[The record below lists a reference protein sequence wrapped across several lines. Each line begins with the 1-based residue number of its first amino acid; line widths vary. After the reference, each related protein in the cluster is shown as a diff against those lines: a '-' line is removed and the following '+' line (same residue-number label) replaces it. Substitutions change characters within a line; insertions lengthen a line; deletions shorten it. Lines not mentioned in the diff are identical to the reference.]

1 MYPLEIL
8 QSSVDPE
15 LLFVLPLLGPALGA
29 LNFFDLVVDITCI
42 GNKRV
47 VTMEGQR
54 FALLG
59 RNPGGGAGPGYHS
72 LRWHTARR
80 RQRPDHA
87 GADDAQAAHAATRN
101 FLFTQIVTSPGN
113 EALALGL
120 DTVGT
125 FGQLVTGI
133 AIFAPTNAAVEGRWR
148 TWCVEKNDFFYSA
161 TTNLTKN
168 N

>member
-59 RNPGGGAGPGYHS
+59 RNQAVVLVPDIIACDGILHVVDSVLITPALTT
-72 LRWHTARR
+72 LRQLTL
-80 RQRPDHA
+80 RPEIS
-87 GADDAQAAHAATRN
+87 
-101 FLFTQIVTSPGN
+101 LFTQIGTSPGN
-113 EALALGL
+113 EALALEL

-133 AIFAPTNAAVEGRWR
+133 AIFAPTNAAVEGTLAYLVRQ
-148 TWCVEKNDFFYSA
+148 ENDFFLA
-161 TTNLTKN
+161 QPPT
-168 N
+168 